1 MSTSIHQVLNLPPK
15 GSAMSLGPVKIE
27 ASYPISTTGNGK
39 QYRNITVSDSSG
51 KSKMTIWGASA
62 NININKG
69 DTVTF
74 IGKIKR
80 NDYNG
85 NTTISSEDVKI
96 DGASEAPEATS
107 NGGTSSFSAPA
118 ASSNKLP
125 IHELARQMALFTFE
139 FQEALRAMEIKNE
152 IADQLIARA
161 PEYAALWWFGEK
173 QLKEVNPDEASD
185 DPY

>member
-15 GSAMSLGPVKIE
+15 GSAMSLGPVKID
-27 ASYPISTTGNGK
+27 AVYPVSTTANGK
-39 QYRNITVSDSSG
+39 QYRNISVSDSSG
-51 KSKMTIWGASA
+51 KSKMSIWGPSA
-62 NININKG
+62 NLNLNKG

-85 NTTISSEDVKI
+85 NTTISSEDVKV
-96 DGASEAPEATS
+96 DGVGEVAEAASGSGQT
-107 NGGTSSFSAPA
+107 FSAPV
-118 ASSNKLP
+118 ASSSKLP

-173 QLKEVNPDEASD
+173 QLKESNPDEAPN
-185 DPY
+185 DPF

>member
-27 ASYPISTTGNGK
+27 ASYPIATTGNGK

-51 KSKMTIWGASA
+51 KSKMTIWGESA
-62 NININKG
+62 NMNLNKG

-85 NTTISSEDVKI
+85 NTTISAEDVKT
-96 DGASEAPEATS
+96 DNSSGGSSS
-107 NGGTSSFSAPA
+107 NGNEASQPASFVAQ
-118 ASSNKLP
+118 SSNKLAV
-125 IHELARQMALFTFE
+125 HELARQMALFTFE

-152 IADQLIARA
+152 ITDQLVARA

-173 QLKEVNPDEASD
+173 QLKEVTPDETSG